1 MGDQAAHIGL
11 NGAGMIAK
19 LVHNYASA
27 VMGVARV
34 DIFTMGIKSGVE
46 PFDFVGGGATGAT
59 DRQRTFDR
67 LGRFLSG
74 QRSGRLRLRL
84 LHRIVAHCW
93 SQAATPPARLVRQ
106 MPAAWCEPDQES
118 KMVLKIERFQP
129 EGMNVRMSGGKPSYS
144 HAVTVSGTGNIV
156 YTAGQLA
163 RDIDG
168 NCVGKGDMRA
178 QMEQT
183 FQNLDR
189 CLKAA
194 GATWADVVKT
204 NTFVTDFDEF
214 QKCADIR
221 MRYLGVATPTSTT
234 VGVTR
239 LAGPDF
245 MIEIEA
251 VAVVN
256 S

>member
-1 MGDQAAHIGL
+1 MIFWHESSATKPGGTTRDGRAHEPGAANIPAMPVAGSAPLVSVPQAGGGRRRGSCDYGADRSALSGRPYYGSRRMAACLNQAAI
-11 NGAGMIAK
+11 
-19 LVHNYASA
+19 
-27 VMGVARV
+27 
-34 DIFTMGIKSGVE
+34 
-46 PFDFVGGGATGAT
+46 PP
-59 DRQRTFDR
+59 
-67 LGRFLSG
+67 
-74 QRSGRLRLRL
+74 GRLM
-84 LHRIVAHCW
+84 
-93 SQAATPPARLVRQ
+93 RQ
-106 MPAAWCEPDQES
+106 CRRMVSNADQERT
-118 KMVLKIERFQP
+118 MVLKIERFQP
-129 EGMNVRMSGGKPSYS
+129 EGMNIRMSGGKPSYS
-144 HAVTVSGTGNIV
+144 HVLTVSGSGKIV

-163 RDIDG
+163 RDVDG